1 MQKSFVTT
9 HGISEGGKS
18 LGRGD
23 RSEHGW
29 YKAFDS
35 SLLCSSCKWNLV
47 DSRSNGQDGDDD
59 FLAFKSFY
67 HVFNGALQID
77 QLDCDTSGFEV
88 LDLWLIG
95 GRGSHKSGDM
105 LQSFKVSDVL
115 CACIDELATHD
126 CMLRSEELVDNVSAS
141 CPGCTQDCDV
151 HIDNGREK

>member
-1 MQKSFVTT
+1 MIVMQKSFVTT

-29 YKAFDS
+29 YETLDS
-35 SLLCSSCKWNLV
+35 SFLCSSCEWNLV

-59 FLAFKSFY
+59 FLAFKSFC

-77 QLDCDTSGFEV
+77 QLDCDTSGFKV

-95 GRGSHKSGDM
+95 GRGSHKSGGM
-105 LQSFKVSDVL
+105 L
-115 CACIDELATHD
+115 
-126 CMLRSEELVDNVSAS
+126 
-141 CPGCTQDCDV
+141 
-151 HIDNGREK
+151 